1 MLFLSGC
8 GLQKKAGVEVMSY
21 PPAKVF
27 INGKDAGTTPYKN
40 ISLASGEVEIRLEA
54 GEVMWSKKIK
64 LKSNIS
70 TVIDWELNK
79 EEEKNGGYVLYMEK
93 TGDNDKAGL
102 MVTSV
107 PDKAAIA
114 IDEEIKGYTPVR
126 LSDIGEGEKQIS
138 LSFPGYKTIDV
149 FAKATRG
156 YQLIIE
162 AKLKN
167 GEELAVEPTL
177 TTSVEPTKA
186 SIKKVMIKPTETGW
200 LKVRTEPSSVATEMA
215 RINPG
220 EEYEFIE
227 EKMGW
232 YNIKLK
238 DGKTGWISAKY
249 AEIL

>member
-1 MLFLSGC
+1 MVFLSGC

-27 INGKDAGTTPYKN
+27 VNGKDAGTTPYKN
-40 ISLASGEVEIRLEA
+40 TSLAPGETEIRLETGDA
-54 GEVMWSKKIK
+54 TWTKKIK

-79 EEEKNGGYVLYMEK
+79 NEEKSGGYVLYMEK
-93 TGDNDKAGL
+93 TGDSEKAGL

-114 IDEEIKGYTPVR
+114 IDEEIKGYAPIR

-138 LSFPGYKTIDV
+138 LSFPGYKTIDI
-149 FAKATRG
+149 FAKATKG

-162 AKLKN
+162 AELKS
-167 GEELAVEPTL
+167 GEEIAPEPTL
-177 TTSVEPTKA
+177 TISIEPTKTL
-186 SIKKVMIKPTETGW
+186 IKKVMIKPTETGW
-200 LKVRTEPSSVATEMA
+200 LKVRAEPSSAGAEMA
-215 RINPG
+215 RVNPG

-227 EKMGW
+227 EKTGW